1 MKKSRRLGKLLS
13 PLFPGL
19 GMRLKQAEIKKSPEE
34 YLGRSSMISIF
45 MLVLI
50 FVILLPLNL
59 IINLPEGLGIFI
71 YIIPFALGGLAF
83 FYNISYPSLV
93 VSKRVNDIEEN
104 LLFSLRHLLV
114 EVKSGVPVYD
124 TFLSLSKAEYGAVSE
139 EFGKVINKVSVGVPE
154 TDALEELMIRNPN
167 KNFRR
172 IVWQISNAIKSGSD
186 LGNIIEEL
194 VKEFSVEQRTSIKM
208 YGAKLNSLA
217 LVYMMFAIILPSIG
231 VTFLVILSFFSG
243 FGISQGLLI
252 LVFILVVVFQFLF
265 IGLVKSKRPKV
276 E

>member
-1 MKKSRRLGKLLS
+1 MKRSRKIGKLFS
-13 PLFPGL
+13 PLFPSL
-19 GMRLKQAEIKKSPEE
+19 EMRLRQAEIKKSPEE
-34 YLGRSSMISIF
+34 YLGESMMISLF
-45 MLVLI
+45 MIVLI
-50 FVILLPLNL
+50 FAVLFPLNL
-59 IINLPEGLGIFI
+59 IIELPESFGIFI
-71 YIIPFALGGLAF
+71 YLIPFCIGGLAF

-93 VSKRVNDIEEN
+93 VSRRVSNIEEN
-104 LLFSLRHLLV
+104 LLFSLRHLLI
-114 EVKSGVPVYD
+114 EVKSGINVYD
-124 TFLSLSKAEYGAVSE
+124 TFLSLSRAEYGAVSE
-139 EFGKVINKVSVGVPE
+139 EFGKVVNKVSVGVPE
-154 TDALEELMIRNPN
+154 TEALEELMIRNPN
-167 KNFRR
+167 TNFRR

-194 VKEFSVEQRTSIKM
+194 VKEFSAEQRTSIKM

-231 VTFLVILSFFSG
+231 ITFLVILSFFSG

-252 LVFILVVVFQFLF
+252 LIFILVVVFQFLF

>member
-1 MKKSRRLGKLLS
+1 MNKSRKLGKLLS
-13 PLFPGL
+13 PFFPSL
-19 GMRLKQAEIKKSPEE
+19 EMRLKQAEIKKSPEE
-34 YLGRSSMISIF
+34 YLGKSAMVSIF
-45 MLVLI
+45 MMILI
-50 FVILLPLNL
+50 FAVLFSLSLTIKF
-59 IINLPEGLGIFI
+59 PEGSIIFI
-71 YIIPFALGGLAF
+71 YLIPFGIGGLMF

-93 VSKRVNDIEEN
+93 VSKRVSDIEEN

-114 EVKSGVPVYD
+114 EVKSGINVYD

-139 EFGKVINKVSVGVPE
+139 EFGKVVNKISMGVPE

-167 KNFRR
+167 TNFRR
-172 IVWQISNAIKSGSD
+172 IIWQITNAIKSGSD

-194 VKEFSVEQRTSIKM
+194 VREFSAEQRISIRM

-217 LVYMMFAIILPSIG
+217 LIYMIFAIILPSIG
-231 VTFLVILSFFSG
+231 VTFLIILSFFSG

-265 IGLVKSKRPKV
+265 IGFVKSKRPKV